1 MLAVPNVATGA
12 VRVLD
17 LRTGR
22 TRWRL
27 PGGAIAGTTLVHQD
41 GQLLT
46 WFDLA
51 TGARTADAVLQ
62 EHQRFALVGL
72 SQDGTSAV
80 LARTETR
87 TTSIAIV
94 SPRSQTEVY
103 LAGNRW
109 SFAALAG
116 RSLYLRHNGELW
128 RDELRGGGN
137 HPLAMVGPPGVQLS
151 SPGGRYVL
159 TLAVSA
165 AGNAAVDVLDTARGA
180 TSTLRLPG
188 RGSAAAA
195 RTYTVV
201 FDPDRRHLWAIS
213 PGYGRVAHI
222 DLSTRRVVD
231 TYSFPPGAQN
241 SVAAVAAMSPDGER
255 IAVGDAGRVWFVHL
269 ASRQVVAGVPH
280 VVLALGWSP
289 DQRHLWAIGER
300 SRVSSLPVR

>member
-1 MLAVPNVATGA
+1 M
-12 VRVLD
+12 LD
-17 LRTGR
+17 LSSGQ

-51 TGARTADAVLQ
+51 TGARTGDAVLQ
-62 EHQRFALVGL
+62 EHAPFVLVGL
-72 SQDGTSAV
+72 SQDGRRAV
-80 LARTETR
+80 LARTER
-87 TTSIAIV
+87 RVTSIAIV
-94 SPRSQTEVY
+94 SPRRQTWIY

-109 SFAALAG
+109 SFEALAG
-116 RSLYLRHNGELW
+116 GSLYLRHNGELW
-128 RDELRGGGN
+128 RDEFGGSGN
-137 HPLAMVGPPGVQLS
+137 RPLAAIGPPGLQLS

-159 TLAVSA
+159 TLTVA
-165 AGNAAVDVLDTARGA
+165 ATGSAAVDVLDTSRGVA
-180 TSTLRLPG
+180 STLRLPG

-195 RTYTVV
+195 RTYALAP
-201 FDPDRRHLWAIS
+201 DPDGRHLWAIA
-213 PGYGRVAHI
+213 PGYGQVVHI
-222 DLSTRRVVD
+222 DLLADRVVD
-231 TYSFPPGAQN
+231 AYTFTPGPQN
-241 SVAAVAAMSPDGER
+241 SVAAVAAMSPDGEQ

-269 ASRQVVAGVPH
+269 AARKVVAGKSH